1 MPAPEATTPRE
12 MGGSNT
18 HPLTNLHANVEEPKQ
33 TILPSIE
40 ALDNQANGLP
50 PKPHLVVVEDED
62 DMFGDN
68 FVTRGELP
76 EVIQEKI
83 DTLEDEG
90 KYYKMTVNEVI
101 RGRYVAKERLGHGS
115 YAEVWRAYDKQRN
128 TMVALKIFRKDDF
141 IRTRA
146 KEELHSFQRVAE
158 ADRDGTNGHMIRLF
172 DDFFYLEHK
181 CFILE
186 SMDMNLDAYIKL
198 YGLKGVSEK
207 THKVLALPTIRKLSK
222 TMFLCLQFLRAK
234 KFVHGDIKPENI
246 LVDVSKK
253 DIKIGDLGTLHPRFH
268 SHLDENLNA
277 GTPIFQAPEVHLDIP
292 HDYAVDTWAIGLILF
307 EIFTGKKLIT
317 VEVSHSAWVLQKIQ
331 EVRGPIGRVLLNDTP
346 FDKKALYYIGSGA
359 SLKFRN
365 PTTGEPETFS
375 GANQHF
381 VRNATRA
388 EFKTLAKHD
397 DYPKT
402 TPEELDDFIA
412 LVDSCLTIDPKKRIK
427 PEEALAHAFYKGVH
441 A

>member
-1 MPAPEATTPRE
+1 
-12 MGGSNT
+12 
-18 HPLTNLHANVEEPKQ
+18 
-33 TILPSIE
+33 
-40 ALDNQANGLP
+40 
-50 PKPHLVVVEDED
+50 
-62 DMFGDN
+62 MFGDN

-115 YAEVWRAYDKQRN
+115 YAEVWRAYDKQTN
-128 TMVALKIFRKDDF
+128 AMVALKIFRKDDY
-141 IRTRA
+141 IKSRA

-158 ADRDGTNGHMIRLF
+158 ADRDGTNGYMIKLF

-186 SMDMNLDAYIKL
+186 NMDMNLDAYIRL

-207 THKVLALPTIRKLSK
+207 TNKILALPSIRKFSR

-292 HDYAVDTWAIGLILF
+292 HDYAVDTWAIGLILY
-307 EIFTGKKLIT
+307 EMFTGKRLIT
-317 VEVSHSAWVLQKIQ
+317 VEVNHSAWVLQKIQ

-346 FDKKALYYIGSGA
+346 FDKKALFYIDAGA

-365 PTTGEPETFS
+365 PATGEPETFS
-375 GANQHF
+375 SANQHY
-381 VRNATRA
+381 VRNAIKS
-388 EFKTLAKHD
+388 EFKILAKHD
-397 DYPKT
+397 NYPKIT
-402 TPEELDDFIA
+402 AQELDDFIA
-412 LVDSCLTIDPKKRIK
+412 LVDSCLSIDPKKRIK
-427 PEEALAHAFYKGVH
+427 PEDALAHSFYKGVH